1 MTQPFVRSSTPLHLE
16 WQGLQRRSAST
27 IFHVAQM
34 FSIILRLTF
43 PIEVK
48 LTEKF
53 GLAKVKGMLKDI
65 VNSCYDSVVEKQK
78 AEGYIVLE
86 CGLATIPLSGA
97 LMSHFHSRYLWS
109 GVMSFWG
116 FLSKK
121 IRANLLESLASRG
134 YLQYIPNLVAS
145 PLVVNKAYAELSFTT
160 VFYHHVSRKFFANG
174 MKKCWDGCT

>member
-1 MTQPFVRSSTPLHLE
+1 
-16 WQGLQRRSAST
+16 
-27 IFHVAQM
+27 M